1 MAAELT
7 TPTRASPS
15 RPHVR
20 VPDSERAAAQA
31 ARAARRS
38 ANRLIAFLGHG
49 LIYVAT
55 CLLLLVAA
63 GPFVAVVVGAAWFIL
78 LSAQGFFW
86 VVAPRLRATWVERSV
101 EREVGVRVEASA
113 GQQRRLLEGRHAE
126 ALVELSAAIAH
137 EIRNP
142 IAAAKSLL
150 QQIAEDPGGR
160 DTTEYAQVAIA
171 ELDRVERSVTHLQR
185 YARDE
190 DVKLQPTALV
200 DAVEAAL
207 TRLGDR
213 IERSGVSLERD
224 FSVWGELVAD
234 REKLE
239 RIVVNLVENALDAVA
254 GEASGPPRIKL
265 AIGESLSGTEVWL
278 RVEDNGPG
286 IEPGELERI
295 LKPFVSS
302 KPHGTGLGLAITD
315 KLVKA
320 HGGTL
325 DVESKLGA
333 GTCFSI
339 SLPKGELGAAPLA
352 SRGSE
357 RRPR

>member
-7 TPTRASPS
+7 TPPRAPPS
-15 RPHVR
+15 RPHGR
-20 VPDSERAAAQA
+20 VSDSQRAAVQA
-31 ARAARRS
+31 ERAARRS

-55 CLLLLVAA
+55 CLLLLVVA

-86 VVAPRLRATWVERSV
+86 VVAPRLRAAWVERAV
-101 EREVGVRVEASA
+101 AREVGVRVEAST
-113 GQQRRLLEGRHAE
+113 GQQRKLLEGRHAE

-160 DTTEYAQVAIA
+160 DTTEYAQVAIT
-171 ELDRVERSVTHLQR
+171 ELDRVERSVSHLLR

-190 DVKLQPTALV
+190 DVKLQLTALV
-200 DAVEAAL
+200 DAIEAAL
-207 TRLGDR
+207 TRLADR
-213 IERSGVSLERD
+213 IEKSGATIERH
-224 FSVWGELVAD
+224 FTVWGELVAD

-254 GEASGPPRIKL
+254 EDASGPPCIKL
-265 AIGESLSGTEVWL
+265 AVGESLSGTEVWL

-286 IEPGELERI
+286 IEPGELERV

-325 DVESKLGA
+325 DVESKPGT

-339 SLPKGELGAAPLA
+339 SLPKGELGAATLPPRA
-352 SRGSE
+352 TE
-357 RRPR
+357 RRPG